1 VRRNGG
7 PALVSSLVPSESDR
21 RRSLRVA
28 AIVLCLAI
36 VLCPV
41 VSAASLAADARV
53 LLHATLLRS
62 TPAANGRLE
71 KSPTTIRLVFSEQI
85 VAELSRITL
94 VGTAGDS
101 VSLKVAN
108 DPHDAHVL
116 IGGVAGTL
124 SGPYHVV
131 WHVISADG
139 HSVGGTFT
147 FTVGSVATAVASGTS
162 AAAPPPISAGSSAAA
177 PQTSTT
183 EDKPVPVMAALFRGV
198 GLGGMLAGVGI
209 LFFGVSA
216 GERRTLIP
224 GAMVTILIAV
234 GALLLV
240 AHALMWL
247 ENITPTGRVT
257 GDFLSSVLRSTVG
270 RVELIRVVLAVLTLW
285 AIALARHRT
294 IALWLGVGCLIV
306 SGAVGHPAAIH
317 PYLAIPAKVVHLL
330 AISSWLGGLLWL
342 VWLARY
348 DEAACRIEARR
359 VSAIAL
365 IAVIAIFLS
374 GLLQTVLFLN
384 SPSDL
389 FRDDYGRLVLAK
401 MAGLAIL
408 VAFGAYNRFGLL
420 PTSETA
426 GTIQKLSRSVKQ
438 EIAIISIVI
447 LIGGFLAYVPTPPIP
462 R

>member
-1 VRRNGG
+1 M
-7 PALVSSLVPSESDR
+7 
-21 RRSLRVA
+21 A
-28 AIVLCLAI
+28 AIVLCLI
-36 VLCPV
+36 
-41 VSAASLAADARV
+41 VSAAPLYAATRA

-62 TPAANGRLE
+62 TPAANSRLE
-71 KSPTTIRLVFSEQI
+71 KSPTTIRLVFSER
-85 VAELSRITL
+85 VVPELSHITL
-94 VGTAGDS
+94 VGPAGDG
-101 VSLKVAN
+101 VQLKVAN
-108 DPHDAHVL
+108 DPHDVHVL
-116 IGGVAGTL
+116 IGGVAGTFT
-124 SGPYHVV
+124 GPYRVV
-131 WHVISADG
+131 WHAISADG
-139 HSVGGTFT
+139 HPVGGTFT
-147 FTVGSVATAVASGTS
+147 FTVGSGAPAATSSTPAV
-162 AAAPPPISAGSSAAA
+162 APPPGVPRPTGSPAATS
-177 PQTSTT
+177 QTSIA
-183 EDKPVPVMAALFRGV
+183 EEKVPVMAALFRGV
-198 GLGGMLAGVGI
+198 GLGAMLAGVGV

-216 GERRTLIP
+216 GDRRTLIP
-224 GAMVTILIAV
+224 GAMVTVLIAV
-234 GALLLV
+234 GTLLLV

-247 ENITPTGRVT
+247 EDISPTGHLT
-257 GDFLSSVLRSTVG
+257 SDFLSSVLGSTIG
-270 RVELIRVVLAVLTLW
+270 RVELLRVVLAVLTLW

-365 IAVIAIFLS
+365 IAVIGIFLS
-374 GLLQTVLFLN
+374 GLLQVVLFLN

-389 FRDDYGRLVLAK
+389 FRDNYGRLVLAK

-408 VAFGAYNRFGLL
+408 VGFGAYNRFGFL
-420 PTSETA
+420 PKAEAA
-426 GTIQKLSRSVKQ
+426 GTIQKLAGSVKQ

-462 R
+462 QAPLRSPTGSSQ